1 MIDEVML
8 DKVALNKRCEE
19 LLAESLTRDIKYKNN
34 LKAMEERHAEEL
46 RRAKELLKAAK
57 AEWATSKEKVKKV
70 PSVKC
75 IENELL
81 ALNDRF
87 AQKEFELQ
95 RNHEQEIRLVRQEL
109 EKAKATELQILKEK
123 LTAEKETAL
132 EAERQRLHEQ
142 HQEEITKMT
151 KLHESQKQSWSKY
164 FADRVKDCEV
174 REAHARSVLDQE
186 IERIKQDTARQIE
199 AVNEQHQFELVIEK
213 DKMKLQ
219 MQKFT
224 VDVEKKL
231 EVVMQKKEIEIRKQ
245 VISERDVQIEKITE
259 EFQRVLSR
267 EKSNY
272 LTNIAELVE
281 KNKITVNNYEKQL
294 TESNDLKISTHKVL
308 QSLQIELNDITQQ
321 LQTKNMVILNIFYS
335 NKVLMQYF

>member
-1 MIDEVML
+1 M
-8 DKVALNKRCEE
+8 
-19 LLAESLTRDIKYKNN
+19 
-34 LKAMEERHAEEL
+34 
-46 RRAKELLKAAK
+46 
-57 AEWATSKEKVKKV
+57 

-272 LTNIAELVE
+272 LTNIAYLF
-281 KNKITVNNYEKQL
+281 
-294 TESNDLKISTHKVL
+294 
-308 QSLQIELNDITQQ
+308 
-321 LQTKNMVILNIFYS
+321 IFY
-335 NKVLMQYF
+335 